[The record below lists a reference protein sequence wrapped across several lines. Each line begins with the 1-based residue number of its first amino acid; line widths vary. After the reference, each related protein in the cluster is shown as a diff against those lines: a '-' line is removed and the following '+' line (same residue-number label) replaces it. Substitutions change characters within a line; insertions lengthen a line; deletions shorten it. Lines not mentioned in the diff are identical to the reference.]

1 MTDNAVERAVLAA
14 AREWR
19 SAGWPN
25 EADSDEKLIKAIQA
39 YEAWLAAQDPAL
51 VERGWH
57 EVAAGDLL
65 LSQATGKT
73 YPVLSSLKVKGG
85 YKIKVQLPTGP
96 KDIVRP
102 NDKEPTAHVQR
113 GQDGSAVD
121 LLAHVFSSS
130 GGE

>member
-14 AREWR
+14 AREWHR
-19 SAGWPN
+19 EGLPHSGSTEDAL
-25 EADSDEKLIKAIQA
+25 EAAIGR
-39 YEAWLAAQDPAL
+39 YETWLAAQDPAL